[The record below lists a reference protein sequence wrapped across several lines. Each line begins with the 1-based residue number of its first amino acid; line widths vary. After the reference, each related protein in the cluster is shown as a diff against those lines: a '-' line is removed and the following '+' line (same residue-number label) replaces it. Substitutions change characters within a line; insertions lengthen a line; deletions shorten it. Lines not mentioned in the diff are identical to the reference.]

1 MITDLEVFE
10 IITNLYPDKFPRGD
24 DSDWDGVLE
33 FALETF
39 DGNLPDLLSRLV
51 KHSPVF
57 ESPLTK
63 QKFRAVMLQT
73 DEWGPI
79 ALLRRPYTEGQS
91 ND

>member
-39 DGNLPDLLSRLV
+39 DGNLSAICFSVGIHPFYSFIASAAVVLSG
-51 KHSPVF
+51 
-57 ESPLTK
+57 
-63 QKFRAVMLQT
+63 AVMFGFV
-73 DEWGPI
+73 W
-79 ALLRRPYTEGQS
+79 S
-91 ND
+91 NEE